1 MTTEPMTTT
10 IRNVTYN
17 IRSAKDEH
25 ANACMR
31 WNDAYTTR
39 SNYKLT
45 QSDSNSK
52 TDNLFYYY
60 SVQCVY
66 FELVEKTLRDEL
78 AKSYHLPSYY
88 TKYVKI
94 SRKKLN
100 TIHPEICGICLENH
114 KYKNMITT
122 SCNHH
127 FGKKCFSEW
136 IRMCVHNNH
145 DVSCGMCRSFDFE
158 MKQYVS
164 K

>member
-1 MTTEPMTTT
+1 MTAT
-10 IRNVTYN
+10 IRDFTNN

-31 WNDAYTTR
+31 WSDAYATR
-39 SNYKLT
+39 SNHKLAVK
-45 QSDSNSK
+45 DANAK
-52 TDNLFYYY
+52 TDNLLYYY

-66 FELVEKTLRDEL
+66 FELVEKTLRNEL
-78 AKSYHLPSYY
+78 SKSYYLTGSFV
-88 TKYVKI
+88 KQVKI
-94 SRKKLN
+94 NKNKLK
-100 TIHPEICGICLENH
+100 TIHPEICGICLEHH
-114 KYKNMITT
+114 KYSNMITT

-158 MKQYVS
+158 MNQYIS